1 MKKEGFYAVYKGDT
15 FIDLGPTSELA
26 LRLGVKKGTI
36 IFWASNSNFNR
47 IKNYENH
54 MISVR
59 IEDDDE

>member
-1 MKKEGFYAVYKGDT
+1 MKKEGFYAIYKGDT

-26 LRLGVKKGTI
+26 KRIGVKKNTI
-36 IFWASNSNFNR
+36 IFWASNSNLKR

-54 MISVR
+54 MIAVR

>member
-15 FIDLGPTSELA
+15 FIDLGPTGELA
-26 LRLGVKKGTI
+26 DRIGVKKQTI

-54 MISVR
+54 MIAIR
-59 IEDDDE
+59 IENDE